1 MKILVFGAGVLGCNL
16 ANDLFR
22 GGKDVTLLAWGAWG
36 QELQKNGLRIKSAIF
51 PHTTV
56 SPIPVTGALTP
67 EDDYDAVFVAVRYTQ
82 IEGVLDT
89 LRACKAKYIIFLG
102 NNVRAPEVA
111 AQLPEKTVLFA
122 FASSAGHREATRVV
136 SADMRKIT
144 IGPLRGAASAEALIG
159 ELFTG
164 TGCKVSYEPN
174 MEDYLL
180 SHAAFVLPAVFACYK
195 ADGDLKKLKH
205 DSAYL
210 NRLIDANIEGYRA
223 IVKAGHEVL
232 PKEDQAFEGPAFR
245 KTCFRFYKL
254 MCWTILG
261 KICASD
267 HAMNAVEE
275 MSALNKDMKAF
286 FDKAGAPYPTWQAL
300 EKECGRY
307 LK

>member
-22 GGKDVTLLAWGAWG
+22 GGKNVTLLARGTWG
-36 QELQKNGLRIKSAIF
+36 EEIQKNGLRIKSVIF
-51 PHTTV
+51 PRTTV
-56 SPIPVTGALTP
+56 SRIPVVSALTP
-67 EDDYDAVFVAVRYTQ
+67 EDDYDVIFVAVRYTQ
-82 IEGVLDT
+82 IEGVLET
-89 LRACKAKYIIFLG
+89 LRSSKAKYIIFLG

-122 FASSAGHREATRVV
+122 FASSAGHREETRVV

-144 IGPLRGAASAEALIG
+144 IGPLRGAPSAKELVG
-159 ELFTG
+159 ELFGG
-164 TGCKVSYEPN
+164 TGYKVSYESN

-205 DSAYL
+205 DSTYL
-210 NRLIDANIEGYRA
+210 NQLIDANVEGYRA

-254 MCWTILG
+254 MCWTVLG

-267 HAMNAVEE
+267 HAMNAMEE
-275 MSALNKDMKAF
+275 MSALNRDMKTF
-286 FDKAGAPYPTWQAL
+286 FDKVGAKYETWQAL

>member
-22 GGKDVTLLAWGAWG
+22 GGKDVTLLARGAWG
-36 QELQKNGLRIKSAIF
+36 EEIQKNGLRIKSAIF
-51 PHTTV
+51 LHTTV
-56 SPIPVTGALTP
+56 SRIPVTGALAP
-67 EDDYDAVFVAVRYTQ
+67 EDDYDVVFAAVRYTQ
-82 IEGVLDT
+82 IDDVLET
-89 LRACKAKYIIFLG
+89 LRASKAEYIIFLG

-111 AQLPEKTVLFA
+111 ARLPEKTVLFA
-122 FASSAGHREATRVV
+122 FTSSAGHREETRVV

-144 IGPLRGAASAEALIG
+144 IGPLQGAPSAKELIE
-159 ELFTG
+159 ELFSG
-164 TGCKVSYEPN
+164 TGYKVSYEPN

-210 NRLIDANIEGYRA
+210 NKLIDANIEGYRA

-254 MCWTILG
+254 MCWTVLG

-275 MSALNKDMKAF
+275 MSALNRDMKAF
-286 FDKAGAPYPTWQAL
+286 YDRVEAPYPTWKEL